1 MESSMATAT
10 SPGRDILVVEDN
22 DDTRE
27 LYCAI
32 LRRNG
37 YNVREADNGE
47 SALEVLRELADDP
60 CLVLLDLMMPVM
72 SGPELLRILHDNER
86 LARVPVVVLSAGGK
100 PSDAP
105 GAQKFVRKPV
115 QPDVLLAVVREFCS
129 GPEPC

>member
-1 MESSMATAT
+1 MKVPFGSESPAAKQ
-10 SPGRDILVVEDN
+10 ILVVEDN
-22 DDTRE
+22 EDTRE

-37 YNVREADNGE
+37 YSVCEADNGE
-47 SALEVLRELADDP
+47 SALEVLRGLPDDP

-72 SGPELLRILHDNER
+72 SGPELLKILHQSER

-115 QPDVLLAVVREFCS
+115 EPTVLLDVVREFCHS
-129 GPEPC
+129 PEAC

>member
-1 MESSMATAT
+1 MGSQEPAAQE
-10 SPGRDILVVEDN
+10 ILVVEDN

-32 LRRNG
+32 LRRHG
-37 YNVREADNGE
+37 YNVHEADNGE
-47 SALEVLRELADDP
+47 TALEVLDKLDDDP

-72 SGPELLRILHDNER
+72 SGGELLKVLHQSER
-86 LARVPVVVLSAGGK
+86 LARVPVVVLSAGGR

-115 QPDVLLAVVREFCS
+115 EPHVLLEVVREFCS
-129 GPEPC
+129 LPSR